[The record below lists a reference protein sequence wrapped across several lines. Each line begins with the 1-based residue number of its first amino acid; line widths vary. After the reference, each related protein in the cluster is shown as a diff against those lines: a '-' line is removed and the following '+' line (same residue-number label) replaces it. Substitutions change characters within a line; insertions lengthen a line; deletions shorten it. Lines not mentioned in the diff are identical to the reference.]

1 MTTSTITQGTSS
13 NRTSVS
19 SPHGAATRVRAA
31 VVAAAGFMVL
41 AAFQL
46 ALALG
51 APWGEA
57 AYGGTRTDLPTGLRT
72 ASAVATIVYI
82 LAALVVLRRG
92 GYRVPLISVR
102 IARIG
107 TWVLVG
113 LMAVGTIANFAS
125 AGEWERFGW
134 GPFTLLL
141 AALCFVVA
149 RKRADTVAE

>member
-1 MTTSTITQGTSS
+1 MMTITQGASS
-13 NRTSVS
+13 NRTSVPP
-19 SPHGAATRVRAA
+19 PHAAATRVRAA
-31 VVAAAGFMVL
+31 VPAAAGFMVL
-41 AAFQL
+41 GAFQL

-57 AYGGTRTDLPTGLRT
+57 AYGGTRTHLPTGLRT
-72 ASAVATIVYI
+72 ASAVATVVYI
-82 LAALVVLRRG
+82 FAAFVVLRRG
-92 GYRVPLISVR
+92 GYRVPLIGVR

-107 TWVLVG
+107 TWLLAG
-113 LMAVGTIANFAS
+113 LMAVGSIVNFAS

-149 RKRADTVAE
+149 RTREPAPSAK